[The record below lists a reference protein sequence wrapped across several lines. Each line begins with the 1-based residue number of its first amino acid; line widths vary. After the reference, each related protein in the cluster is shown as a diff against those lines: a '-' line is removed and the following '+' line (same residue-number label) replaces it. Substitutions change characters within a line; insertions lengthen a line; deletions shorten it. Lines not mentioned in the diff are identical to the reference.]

1 MLLNIKLEQYRMVP
15 DFSSLWFAAH
25 LEDRTTRGLARD
37 MAGLIRS
44 GILPVGTKLPPIRDL
59 GYVLGISPATLSVA
73 LSELRKLKIIDG
85 RGRNGTWV
93 CGDHFAAKPQRL
105 MSFGNYGSHVL
116 DLSMAIPDV
125 TLLPSLE
132 QALRHG
138 AEAKDLNSYHR
149 TRILPELEEVVRRDW
164 PYEPEA
170 FLATNGGYNAT
181 YTLLHALIT
190 PGAAIAI
197 EDPTAMRLLD
207 ILEDFGAKIIPVT
220 CDNDGPLPASL
231 AEAMKEKPAAFLF
244 QPRVHSVTS
253 HNMSHERLME
263 LGDVLEGTDTLIIED
278 DGVADI
284 AMTRRQTLGKRFPER
299 VIHILSYSKTLGPD
313 LRLAVLS
320 GSASV
325 VEQIQ
330 SYRSFSSGWTSRI
343 LQSAVAWLLK
353 DEATKASLEA
363 ARQIYCQR
371 AQDFTSA
378 LAVHGLDMP
387 RNSGLCC
394 FLPVASEQFAMIT
407 LAARNIAV
415 APGSKFSVQPQN
427 AIRIATSILQK
438 RYLEDVAHAVFLA
451 SRPD

>member
-1 MLLNIKLEQYRMVP
+1 MAT
-15 DFSSLWFAAH
+15 DFSSQWFADH
-25 LEDRTTRGLARD
+25 LEDRTTRGIARD
-37 MAGLIRS
+37 MAALIRR
-44 GILPVGTKLPPIRDL
+44 GTLPVGTKLPPIRDL
-59 GYVLGISPATLSVA
+59 AYMLSISPATISEA
-73 LSELRKLKIIDG
+73 LSELRKLKIIHG

-105 MSFGNYGSHVL
+105 MSFGNYGTDVL

-125 TLLPSLE
+125 SLLPSLE
-132 QALRHG
+132 KALQHG
-138 AEAKDLNSYHR
+138 AGASSLNSYHR
-149 TRILPELEEVVRRDW
+149 ARILPELEDVVRRDW

-181 YTLLHALIT
+181 YTLLHALVT
-190 PGAAIAI
+190 PGASIAI

-220 CDNDGPLPASL
+220 CDNDGPLPSSL
-231 AEAMKEKPAAFLF
+231 AEALQKKPAAFLF

-253 HNMSHERLME
+253 HCMSHERLMA

-284 AMTRRQTLGKRFPER
+284 TFAPRQTLGKRFPDR
-299 VIHILSYSKTLGPD
+299 VVHILSYSKSLGPD

-343 LQSAVAWLLK
+343 LQSAVAWLLN
-353 DEATKASLEA
+353 DEATQTGIERAK
-363 ARQIYCQR
+363 QIYHQR
-371 AQDFTSA
+371 AQMFADA
-378 LAVHGLDMP
+378 LSGYGVQTP

-415 APGSKFSVQPQN
+415 APGSKFSVRPMN
-427 AIRIATSILQK
+427 AVRIATSILQD
-438 RYLEDVAHAVFLA
+438 EHIEEVANAAFLA
-451 SRPD
+451 SKPV

>member
-1 MLLNIKLEQYRMVP
+1 MAT
-15 DFSSLWFAAH
+15 DFSSQWFADH
-25 LEDRTTRGLARD
+25 LEDRSTRGIARD
-37 MAGLIRS
+37 MAALIRR
-44 GILPVGTKLPPIRDL
+44 GTLPVGTKLPPIRDL
-59 GYVLGISPATLSVA
+59 AYMLGISPATISEA
-73 LSELRKLKIIDG
+73 LSELRKLKIIHG

-105 MSFGNYGSHVL
+105 MSFGNYGTDVL

-125 TLLPSLE
+125 SLLPSLE
-132 QALRHG
+132 KALQHG
-138 AEAKDLNSYHR
+138 ASASNLNSYHR
-149 TRILPELEEVVRRDW
+149 ERILPELENVVRRDW

-181 YTLLHALIT
+181 YTLLHALVT
-190 PGAAIAI
+190 PGASIAI

-220 CDNDGPLPASL
+220 CDNEGPLPSSL
-231 AEAMKEKPAAFLF
+231 AEALQKKPAAFLF

-253 HNMSHERLME
+253 HCMSHERLMA

-284 AMTRRQTLGKRFPER
+284 TFAPRQTLGKRFPDR
-299 VIHILSYSKTLGPD
+299 VVHILSYSKSLGPD

-320 GSASV
+320 GSTSV

-343 LQSAVAWLLK
+343 LQSAVAWLLN
-353 DEATKASLEA
+353 DEATQAGIERAK
-363 ARQIYCQR
+363 QIYHQR
-371 AQDFTSA
+371 AQMFADA
-378 LAVHGLDMP
+378 LSGYGVQTP

-415 APGSKFSVQPQN
+415 APGSKFSVRPMN
-427 AIRIATSILQK
+427 AVRIATSILQD
-438 RYLEDVAHAVFLA
+438 EQIEEVANAAFLA
-451 SRPD
+451 GRPV

>member
-1 MLLNIKLEQYRMVP
+1 MAT
-15 DFSSLWFAAH
+15 DFSSQWFADH
-25 LEDRTTRGLARD
+25 LEDRTTRGIARD
-37 MAGLIRS
+37 MAALIRR
-44 GILPVGTKLPPIRDL
+44 GTLPVGTKLPPIRDL
-59 GYVLGISPATLSVA
+59 AYMLGISPATISEA
-73 LSELRKLKIIDG
+73 LSELRKLKIIHG

-105 MSFGNYGSHVL
+105 MSFGNYGTDVL

-125 TLLPSLE
+125 SLLPSLE
-132 QALRHG
+132 KALQHG
-138 AEAKDLNSYHR
+138 ASASNLNSYHR
-149 TRILPELEEVVRRDW
+149 ERILPELEDVVRRDW

-181 YTLLHALIT
+181 YTLLHALVT
-190 PGAAIAI
+190 PGASIAI

-220 CDNDGPLPASL
+220 CDNDGPLPSSL
-231 AEAMKEKPAAFLF
+231 AEALQKKPAAFLF

-253 HNMSHERLME
+253 HCMSHERLMA

-284 AMTRRQTLGKRFPER
+284 TFAPRQTLGKRFPDR
-299 VIHILSYSKTLGPD
+299 VVHILSYSKSLGPD

-343 LQSAVAWLLK
+343 LQSAVAWLLN
-353 DEATKASLEA
+353 DEATQTGLERA
-363 ARQIYCQR
+363 KQIYHQR
-371 AQDFTSA
+371 AQMFADA
-378 LAVHGLDMP
+378 LSGYGVQTP

-394 FLPVASEQFAMIT
+394 FLPVTSEQFAMIT

-415 APGSKFSVQPQN
+415 APGSKFSVRPMN
-427 AIRIATSILQK
+427 AVRIATSILQD
-438 RYLEDVAHAVFLA
+438 EHIEEVANAAFLA
-451 SRPD
+451 SKPV

>member
-1 MLLNIKLEQYRMVP
+1 MVS
-15 DFSSLWFAAH
+15 DFSSEWFAAH
-25 LEDRTTRGLARD
+25 LEDRTMRGIARD
-37 MAGLIRS
+37 MAGLIRR
-44 GILPVGTKLPPIRDL
+44 GILPIGTKLPPIRDL
-59 GYVLGISPATLSVA
+59 AYVLGISPATISEA
-73 LSELRKLKIIDG
+73 LSELRKLKIIHG

-105 MSFGNYGSHVL
+105 MSFGNYGSDVL
-116 DLSMAIPDV
+116 DLSMAIPDIG
-125 TLLPSLE
+125 LLPSLE
-132 QALRHG
+132 KALLHG
-138 AEAKDLNSYHR
+138 AKADGLNSYHR
-149 TRILPELEEVVRRDW
+149 ARILPELEEVVRRDW

-170 FLATNGGYNAT
+170 FLATNGGYNAA
-181 YTLLHALIT
+181 YTLLHALVT
-190 PGAAIAI
+190 PGAPIAI

-220 CDNDGPLPASL
+220 CDDEGPLPSSL
-231 AEAMKEKPAAFLF
+231 AEAMQKKPAAFLF

-253 HNMSHERLME
+253 HCMSHERLMA

-278 DGVADI
+278 DGVADV
-284 AMTRRQTLGKRFPER
+284 AMTPRQTLGKRFPER

-343 LQSAVAWLLK
+343 LQSTVAWLLT
-353 DEATKASLEA
+353 DEATQESLRTA
-363 ARQIYCQR
+363 KTIYQRR
-371 AQDFTSA
+371 AQAFAEA
-378 LAVHGLDMP
+378 LASYGLQTP

-394 FLPVASEQFAMIT
+394 FMPVASEQFAMIT

-415 APGSKFSVQPQN
+415 APGSKFSVRPLN
-427 AIRIATSILQK
+427 AIRIATSILQ
-438 RYLEDVAHAVFLA
+438 EQHIEEVATAAYLA
-451 SRPD
+451 SRPM

>member
-1 MLLNIKLEQYRMVP
+1 MTT
-15 DFSSLWFAAH
+15 DFSSQWFAAH
-25 LEDRTTRGLARD
+25 LEDRTTRGISRD
-37 MAGLIRS
+37 MAGLIRR

-59 GYVLGISPATLSVA
+59 GYVLGISPATISEA
-73 LSELRKLKIIDG
+73 LSELRKLKIIHG

-93 CGDHFAAKPQRL
+93 CGDHFAAKPERL
-105 MSFGNYGSHVL
+105 MSFGNYGSDVL

-125 TLLPSLE
+125 SLLPSLE
-132 QALRHG
+132 NALKHG
-138 AEAKDLNSYHR
+138 ARASSLNSYHR
-149 TRILPELEEVVRRDW
+149 TRILPELEDAVRCDW

-170 FLATNGGYNAT
+170 FLATNGGYNAA

-190 PGAAIAI
+190 PGASIAI

-220 CDNDGPLPASL
+220 CDNEGPLPSSL
-231 AEAMKEKPAAFLF
+231 AEALQKKPAAFLF
-244 QPRVHSVTS
+244 QPRIHSVTS
-253 HNMSHERLME
+253 HSMSHERLMA
-263 LGDVLEGTDTLIIED
+263 LGNVLEGTDTLIIED

-284 AMTRRQTLGKRFPER
+284 TFAPRQTLGKRFPER
-299 VIHILSYSKTLGPD
+299 VIHILSYSKSLGPD

-320 GSASV
+320 GSASA

-343 LQSAVAWLLK
+343 LQSAVAWLLN
-353 DEATKASLEA
+353 DEATQEGLVQAKH
-363 ARQIYCQR
+363 IYHHR
-371 AQDFTSA
+371 AQNFADA
-378 LAVHGLDMP
+378 LATYGLQTP

-415 APGSKFSVQPQN
+415 APGSKFSVRPVS
-427 AIRIATSILQK
+427 AIRIATSILQENQI
-438 RYLEDVAHAVFLA
+438 EDVAYAAFLA
-451 SRPD
+451 SKPA